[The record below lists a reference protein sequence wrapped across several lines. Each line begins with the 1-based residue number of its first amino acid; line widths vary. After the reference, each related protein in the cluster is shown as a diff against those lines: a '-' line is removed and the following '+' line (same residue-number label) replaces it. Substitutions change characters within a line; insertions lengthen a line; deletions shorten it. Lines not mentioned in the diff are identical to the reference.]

1 MATVGLGVGVPV
13 LVLFLVA
20 VVVRQ
25 RMVINRQKKKREPS
39 EKAEFNPV
47 YATYEIHDDPVA
59 EVRHQNFNVSQASFQ
74 VHDQNPDYGVAYKG
88 AGMSKTTDVNPYYDY

>member
-1 MATVGLGVGVPV
+1 MFLLGAVVFV
-13 LVLFLVA
+13 LLLV

-25 RMVINRQKKKREPS
+25 RIVINKQKKKREPS

-59 EVRHQNFNVSQASFQ
+59 EVKLQYFNKF
-74 VHDQNPDYGVAYKG
+74 
-88 AGMSKTTDVNPYYDY
+88 